1 MISRDWMIY
10 GLTRMKCHNFHY
22 HFGVHSNIPE
32 CCARYY
38 QDQVDAGVEN
48 IASTCR
54 PEYLDIDKYL
64 HIRYVLC
71 DECAKLER
79 QGQLITNIL
88 HLCHREP
95 NDDCKKF
102 IEV

>member
-1 MISRDWMIY
+1 MTFRDWM
-10 GLTRMKCHNFHY
+10 RCHNFHY
-22 HFGVHSNIPE
+22 HFGIHSNIPE

-38 QDQVDAGVEN
+38 QEQVDAGVEN

-54 PEYLDIDKYL
+54 PEYLGVDNYL

-71 DECAKLER
+71 DECVKLER
-79 QGQLITNIL
+79 QGQLIPNIL
-88 HLCHREP
+88 HLCHRDP
-95 NDDCKKF
+95 NDDCKKY

>member
-1 MISRDWMIY
+1 MRD
-10 GLTRMKCHNFHY
+10 FHY

-38 QDQVDAGVEN
+38 QEQVDAGIEY

-54 PEYLDIDKYL
+54 PEYLSLDKYM

-71 DECAKLER
+71 DDCHAKMQ
-79 QGQLITNIL
+79 QGVYTPNVV
-88 HLCHREP
+88 HLCHRDP
-95 NDDCKKF
+95 NDDCRNF
-102 IEV
+102 L